1 MKSHKSIIIE
11 TLKAIQGDR
20 PYVPA
25 TELHKAFLEKAKIP
39 LRSRGGGYPAGLHWD
54 REFCD
59 LRFATSIKV
68 EALAQLGRMLKDMPK
83 NQGVRANGRDIGGT
97 KMEPPSSIPT
107 LAEIGLDKKTSKL
120 AQISL
125 KGEMVT
131 ILVTTN
137 PKKEQF

>member
-59 LRFATSIKV
+59 FIDRDSIAKIIRDEDGAV
-68 EALAQLGRMLKDMPK
+68 LGYH
-83 NQGVRANGRDIGGT
+83 G
-97 KMEPPSSIPT
+97 
-107 LAEIGLDKKTSKL
+107 
-120 AQISL
+120 
-125 KGEMVT
+125 
-131 ILVTTN
+131 
-137 PKKEQF
+137 